1 VHIVTRSLAQQ
12 IVLAAC
18 AVALLLAPVPS
29 LLPADTVAS
38 RTPNHFHWARK
49 QRQFT
54 LQVGDNVDGGWNS
67 LLNRVVSDW
76 NRGDTVT
83 FRIVNGSTN
92 PQECRERAGTVQVCN
107 SRYGTQV
114 GWLGL
119 TRLYFNDRG
128 EHIDAA
134 TVQMNDSFLDTN
146 SQYSNEAARRHTLCH
161 ELGHTP
167 GLDHV
172 STNSCMNDSQ
182 QAVFDNLVP
191 INRDFRQL
199 ERIYKHKDSTTTVAG
214 KQKKQKNKNKKKQ
227 DSKDKKN
234 KNKKKDKDND
244 KKKESRK
251 RARERMRERKRARNE
266 RAGSESFFDPTSLP
280 SVPSGLDAD
289 ETVMV
294 ETLDDGRKVVSFITW
309 ADEPVAED
317 AVADE

>member
-1 VHIVTRSLAQQ
+1 MTRRLAQQ
-12 IVLAAC
+12 IVLAAF

-29 LLPADTVAS
+29 LLPVETVAS

-49 QRQFT
+49 QSQFT

-67 LLNRVVSDW
+67 LLSRVVSDW

-83 FRIVNGSTN
+83 FRVVNGSTN
-92 PQECRERAGTVQVCN
+92 PQECRERTGTIQVCN

-128 EHIDAA
+128 DHVDAA
-134 TVQMNDSFLDTN
+134 TVQMNDSFLNTN
-146 SQYSNEAARRHTLCH
+146 SQYSNDAARRHTLCH

-172 STNSCMNDSQ
+172 STKSCMNDSQ

-191 INRDFRQL
+191 INKDFRQL
-199 ERIYKHKDSTTTVAG
+199 ERIYKHKDLTTTVAG
-214 KQKKQKNKNKKKQ
+214 KQKKQKNKKKKKQ
-227 DSKDKKN
+227 DSKTRKN
-234 KNKKKDKDND
+234 KDAKKNKKKENK
-244 KKKESRK
+244 K
-251 RARERMRERKRARNE
+251 RARERIRERKRAQNE
-266 RAGSESFFDPTSLP
+266 RAGSESFFDPTALP
-280 SVPSGLDAD
+280 SVPSGLDSD
-289 ETVMV
+289 ETMMV

-309 ADEPVAED
+309 ADEPVA
-317 AVADE
+317 DESESDE

>member
-1 VHIVTRSLAQQ
+1 VRIVTRRLAQQ
-12 IVLAAC
+12 FVLAVL
-18 AVALLLAPVPS
+18 AVVLLLAPVPS
-29 LLPADTVAS
+29 LLPVDTVAS

-67 LLNRVVSDW
+67 LLKRVVSDW

-92 PQECRERAGTVQVCN
+92 PAVCRERTGTVQVCN
-107 SRYGTQV
+107 SLYGTQV

-128 EHIDAA
+128 DHVDAA
-134 TVQMNDSFLDTN
+134 TVLMNDSFLN
-146 SQYSNEAARRHTLCH
+146 RGSQYNNEAARRHTLCH

-172 STNSCMNDSQ
+172 STKSCMNDSQ
-182 QAVFDNLVP
+182 QAVFNNLVP
-191 INRDFRQL
+191 INKDFRQL

-214 KQKKQKNKNKKKQ
+214 KQKKQKKKEKQ
-227 DSKDKKN
+227 GSKDKKDRDG
-234 KNKKKDKDND
+234 KKKSERDK
-244 KKKESRK
+244 R
-251 RARERMRERKRARNE
+251 RQARERLREHKRTRNE
-266 RAGSESFFDPTSLP
+266 RTGSESFFDPTSLP
-280 SVPSGLDAD
+280 AVPSGLDAD

-294 ETLDDGRKVVSFITW
+294 ETLDDGRTVMTFITW
-309 ADEPVAED
+309 AKE
-317 AVADE
+317 

>member
-1 VHIVTRSLAQQ
+1 MTRRLAQQ
-12 IVLAAC
+12 IVLAVL
-18 AVALLLAPVPS
+18 AVVLLLAPVPS
-29 LLPADTVAS
+29 LLPVDTVAS

-67 LLNRVVSDW
+67 LLKRVVSDW

-92 PQECRERAGTVQVCN
+92 PRDCRERTGTVQVCN
-107 SRYGTQV
+107 SLYGTQV

-128 EHIDAA
+128 DHIDAA
-134 TVQMNDSFLDTN
+134 TVMMNDSFLERG
-146 SQYSNEAARRHTLCH
+146 SNKYNNENARRHTLCH

-172 STNSCMNDSQ
+172 NTKSCMNDSESAIQ
-182 QAVFDNLVP
+182 NNLVP
-191 INRDFRQL
+191 INKDFRQL

-214 KQKKQKNKNKKKQ
+214 KQKKQKQ

-234 KNKKKDKDND
+234 KNKKDQDKN
-244 KKKESRK
+244 KKRENRK
-251 RARERMRERKRARNE
+251 RARERLREHKRAQNE
-266 RAGSESFFDPTSLP
+266 RAGSESFFDPTALP
-280 SVPSGLDAD
+280 SVPSGLDSS

-309 ADEPVAED
+309 ADEPVAGEPEG
-317 AVADE
+317 DE

>member
-1 VHIVTRSLAQQ
+1 VRIVTRRLAQQ
-12 IVLAAC
+12 IVLAAF
-18 AVALLLAPVPS
+18 AVALLLAPVLN
-29 LLPADTVAS
+29 LLPVDTVAS

-54 LQVGDNVDGGWNS
+54 LQVGDNVSGGWNS
-67 LLNRVVSDW
+67 LLKRVVSDW

-92 PQECRERAGTVQVCN
+92 PAECRERTGTVQVCN

-128 EHIDAA
+128 DHVDAA

-172 STNSCMNDSQ
+172 STKSCMNDSQ
-182 QAVFDNLVP
+182 QAVFNNLAP
-191 INRDFRQL
+191 INKDFRQL
-199 ERIYKHKDSTTTVAG
+199 ERIYKHKDSTTTVSG
-214 KQKKQKNKNKKKQ
+214 KQKKQKQ
-227 DSKDKKN
+227 DSKGKKN
-234 KNKKKDKDND
+234 RNAEKNE
-244 KKKESRK
+244 KKENRK
-251 RARERMRERKRARNE
+251 RARERLRERKRARNE
-266 RAGSESFFDPTSLP
+266 RAGSESFFDPTALP
-280 SVPSGLDAD
+280 SVPSGLDAG

-294 ETLDDGRKVVSFITW
+294 ETLDDGRRVVSFITW
-309 ADEPVAED
+309 ADEPVAGESEG
-317 AVADE
+317 DE